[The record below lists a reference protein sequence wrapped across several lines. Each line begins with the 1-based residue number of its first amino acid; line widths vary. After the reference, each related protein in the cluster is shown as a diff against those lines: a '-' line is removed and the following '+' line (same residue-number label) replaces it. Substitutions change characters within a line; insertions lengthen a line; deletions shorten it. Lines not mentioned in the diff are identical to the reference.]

1 MNLVNSM
8 RRFTIR
14 TRMFGAIAVVLLS
27 LALVGGA
34 GLMGLFGI
42 VALNGDF
49 LEITVVQSTRLSAL
63 REEIA
68 AVRNLEKDMLLAYE
82 KPEIAAKI
90 QPRWVSAIGKTRAA
104 ADALGSTGHPVASA
118 TVAKIKPL
126 LDGYETKATPI
137 VKQLVANAYDSAA
150 VADRMLRNAKA
161 DVDAIMPLLAELD
174 QTQAADAEA
183 ASANSKYMV
192 TRTIMT
198 FGAALLVAVLIL
210 IPLTLLNMVSICR
223 PLDEARRLAMAIAGG
238 DLTHSITVQGRDE
251 TAALQEAL
259 AEMQSA
265 LNRIVARVRMASDSM
280 GTASTEIATGNADLS
295 ARTEQTAANLEETAS
310 SMEQLTTTVQ
320 QTAQAARTANEL
332 ATSAQTSA
340 AHGGE
345 VVSQVVATMEDISA
359 SSAKISDIIGV
370 IDGIAFQTNILAL
383 NAAVEA
389 ARAGEEGRGFA
400 VVAGEV
406 RGLAQ
411 RSAQAAREIKAL
423 IAASA
428 GKVESGA
435 KLVVGAGAAM
445 NEIVGSVQRVTQIIG
460 EITSAATAQSDGI
473 AQVNQAVSQL
483 DQMTQQNA
491 ALVEESA
498 AAGESLRD
506 QAKALVDV
514 VAEFKLTPQ

>member
-1 MNLVNSM
+1 MNLVTSM
-8 RRFTIR
+8 RQFTIR

-34 GLMGLFGI
+34 GLMGMFGI
-42 VALNGDF
+42 VEINGAF
-49 LEITVVQSTRLSAL
+49 LETTVAQSTKLNAL
-63 REEIA
+63 RETIA
-68 AVRNLEKDMLLAYE
+68 AVRNHEKDMLLAYE
-82 KPEIAAKI
+82 KPEQAAKI
-90 QPRWVSAIGKTRAA
+90 QPQWVAAVAEAKAA
-104 ADALGSTGHPVASA
+104 ADALASTGHPTVVSI
-118 TVAKIKPL
+118 VAKIKPL
-126 LDGYETKATPI
+126 LGAYETKAIPI
-137 VKQLVANAYDSAA
+137 IKQLLASAYDSST
-150 VADRMLRNAKA
+150 VADRMLRGAKGE
-161 DVDAIMPLLAELD
+161 VEAIMPLLAELD
-174 QTQAADAEA
+174 QLQAADAKA
-183 ASANSKYMV
+183 ASARSQNMV
-192 TRTIMT
+192 SRTIMT
-198 FGAALLVAVLIL
+198 FAAALLLAVLIL
-210 IPLTLLNMVSICR
+210 VPLTLLNMASICR
-223 PLDEARRLAMAIAGG
+223 PLDDARRLALAIAQG
-238 DLTHSITVQGRDE
+238 DLTHGITVQGRDE
-251 TAALQEAL
+251 TAAMQSAL
-259 AEMQSA
+259 VEMQSS

-280 GTASTEIATGNADLS
+280 GTASAEIATGNADLS
-295 ARTEQTAANLEETAS
+295 VRTEQTASNLQQTAS
-310 SMEQLTTTVQ
+310 SMEQLTTTVR
-320 QTAQAARTANEL
+320 QTAEAACTANAL

-340 AHGGE
+340 AHGGK
-345 VVSQVVATMEDISA
+345 VVSEVVATMEDISA

-389 ARAGEEGRGFA
+389 ARAGEDGRGFA

-406 RGLAQ
+406 RSLAQ

-428 GKVESGA
+428 DKVESGA

-460 EITSAATAQSDGI
+460 EITGAATAQSDGI

-506 QAKALVDV
+506 QAKALVEV